1 MSQPININ
9 TASLEQ
15 LKQISG
21 ISDRRAQKIINKRE
35 EKGSPLILED
45 LKLMTDIPNT
55 MWDPLMKTGKS
66 KKGSKKDITGKAEE
80 NAKEIKKMAAMI
92 EKLKTSFSNAEKD
105 KALMKADYEHRIA
118 AVNQDFTVK
127 MKNREHDYE
136 QQYDKLAKRHKE
148 EMEELIDKVNEREL
162 KLNQSIE
169 ERDEQIK
176 KIQMTMK
183 TETDDKTKLQ
193 EMIEKWSLPKE
204 KPSMKI
210 AETKD
215 EPSWKTKTN
224 THTGQG
230 SKRQDGPLPP
240 KMSTYDGRSDWR
252 PYLVQF
258 NHIANRYNWT
268 NQDRLDK
275 LIECLRDRALKFFTT
290 MPKSVQEGYQAVCK
304 KMEDRF
310 GRKDLPHVIRRQLQD
325 LRQLPE
331 EPLDEYAERTQDLA
345 TDGFPGT
352 PDDFIQ
358 IVATDAFLKGCMDK
372 KAALTAMDK
381 DPDSLDKA
389 LKYVKS
395 AVTNQKVIL
404 GNKKPEVKRV
414 TFHETETDVYDSH
427 GDHESTSVRALYRKG
442 ASDTDVISRF
452 ESRLKK
458 TEEDV
463 QDTKTSIK
471 QILDIL
477 KRGNSTNRFGQQQ
490 RLSSPGRSPIRDNK
504 CFNCGEEGH
513 FIAQC
518 EKPKSRSPQRY
529 GNRSRSPSP
538 NVNRESLNSNG
549 LKKPPT
555 LSLDKQT
562 EVNLYK
568 TNIPDSDA
576 KTLYIPVGVNSKKT
590 FGVIDTAAQVSVIS
604 KTFFDQLTYKPKI
617 KGNIILKGAGACS
630 EINAGIAENV
640 NLDIGSSTV
649 KWDMVVAEITDNLIL
664 GIDFLESQKAI
675 IDLTDYSIKLKG
687 EKVPSFMTSNRQRT
701 TNENIQNKDK
711 KEDSHTTWF

>member
-1 MSQPININ
+1 MN
-9 TASLEQ
+9 
-15 LKQISG
+15 
-21 ISDRRAQKIINKRE
+21 
-35 EKGSPLILED
+35 
-45 LKLMTDIPNT
+45 
-55 MWDPLMKTGKS
+55 
-66 KKGSKKDITGKAEE
+66 
-80 NAKEIKKMAAMI
+80 
-92 EKLKTSFSNAEKD
+92 
-105 KALMKADYEHRIA
+105 
-118 AVNQDFTVK
+118 
-127 MKNREHDYE
+127 
-136 QQYDKLAKRHKE
+136 
-148 EMEELIDKVNEREL
+148 
-162 KLNQSIE
+162 
-169 ERDEQIK
+169 
-176 KIQMTMK
+176 
-183 TETDDKTKLQ
+183 
-193 EMIEKWSLPKE
+193 
-204 KPSMKI
+204 
-210 AETKD
+210 
-215 EPSWKTKTN
+215 
-224 THTGQG
+224 
-230 SKRQDGPLPP
+230 
-240 KMSTYDGRSDWR
+240 TYDGRSDWR

-290 MPKSVQEGYQAVCK
+290 MPKSVQEEYQAVCK

-414 TFHETETDVYDSH
+414 TFHETETDMYNSH
-427 GDHESTSVRALYRKG
+427 GDHESTTSVRALYRKG
-442 ASDTDVISRF
+442 TSDTDVISQL

-463 QDTKTSIK
+463 QETKSSIK

-477 KRGNSTNRFGQQQ
+477 KRGNSTNRFGQSQ

-549 LKKPPT
+549 LKEKADLQP
-555 LSLDKQT
+555 
-562 EVNLYK
+562 
-568 TNIPDSDA
+568 I
-576 KTLYIPVGVNSKKT
+576 
-590 FGVIDTAAQVSVIS
+590 
-604 KTFFDQLTYKPKI
+604 QLTYKPKV
-617 KGNIILKGAGACS
+617 KGNIVLKGAGACS
-630 EINAGIAENV
+630 EIKAGIAENV

-649 KWDMVVAEITDNLIL
+649 KWEMVVAEITDNLIL
-664 GIDFLESQKAI
+664 GIDFLESQKAV

-687 EKVPSFMTSNRQRT
+687 EKNPSFMTSNRQD
-701 TNENIQNKDK
+701 QQMK
-711 KEDSHTTWF
+711 KRRQSYHLALVKSPLFSWMRNR

>member
-1 MSQPININ
+1 
-9 TASLEQ
+9 
-15 LKQISG
+15 
-21 ISDRRAQKIINKRE
+21 
-35 EKGSPLILED
+35 
-45 LKLMTDIPNT
+45 
-55 MWDPLMKTGKS
+55 
-66 KKGSKKDITGKAEE
+66 
-80 NAKEIKKMAAMI
+80 MI
-92 EKLKTSFSNAEKD
+92 E
-105 KALMKADYEHRIA
+105 I
-118 AVNQDFTVK
+118 
-127 MKNREHDYE
+127 
-136 QQYDKLAKRHKE
+136 
-148 EMEELIDKVNEREL
+148 
-162 KLNQSIE
+162 
-169 ERDEQIK
+169 
-176 KIQMTMK
+176 
-183 TETDDKTKLQ
+183 
-193 EMIEKWSLPKE
+193 WSLPKE

-290 MPKSVQEGYQAVCK
+290 MPKSVQEGYQVVCK
-304 KMEDRF
+304 KMEDRV

-325 LRQLPE
+325 LRQLLE

-358 IVATDAFLKGCMDK
+358 IVATDAFLKGFMDK

-404 GNKKPEVKRV
+404 GNKKPEVKRMA
-414 TFHETETDVYDSH
+414 FNETETDMYNLH
-427 GDHESTSVRALYRKG
+427 GDHESTTSVRALYRKG
-442 ASDTDVISRF
+442 TSDTDVISHL

-463 QDTKTSIK
+463 QETKSSIK

-477 KRGNSTNRFGQQQ
+477 KRGNSTNRFGQSQ
-490 RLSSPGRSPIRDNK
+490 RSSSPGRSPIRDNK

-529 GNRSRSPSP
+529 GNSSRSPSP

-549 LKKPPT
+549 LK
-555 LSLDKQT
+555 
-562 EVNLYK
+562 E
-568 TNIPDSDA
+568 
-576 KTLYIPVGVNSKKT
+576 
-590 FGVIDTAAQVSVIS
+590 
-604 KTFFDQLTYKPKI
+604 
-617 KGNIILKGAGACS
+617 
-630 EINAGIAENV
+630 
-640 NLDIGSSTV
+640 
-649 KWDMVVAEITDNLIL
+649 
-664 GIDFLESQKAI
+664 
-675 IDLTDYSIKLKG
+675 
-687 EKVPSFMTSNRQRT
+687 
-701 TNENIQNKDK
+701 
-711 KEDSHTTWF
+711 

>member
-55 MWDPLMKTGKS
+55 MWDPLMKTGVIILEPS
-66 KKGSKKDITGKAEE
+66 EEIQEGIQEDITGKAEE

-252 PYLVQF
+252 PYLVQS

-463 QDTKTSIK
+463 QDTKSSIK

-477 KRGNSTNRFGQQQ
+477 KRGNSTNRFGQPQ

-538 NVNRESLNSNG
+538 N
-549 LKKPPT
+549 
-555 LSLDKQT
+555 
-562 EVNLYK
+562 

-640 NLDIGSSTV
+640 TLDIGSSTV

-687 EKVPSFMTSNRQRT
+687 EKVPSFMTSNRQDQQMKIYR
-701 TNENIQNKDK
+701 IKIK
-711 KEDSHTTWF
+711 KEDSHTTWFQ